1 MGEGLVGGG
10 ACLREEMWENGRRGL
25 VVVVV
30 VVAWALGFGTVVEAL
45 GWERREAADFEVRVE
60 GPLDWRG
67 FLGPGSLAVG
77 FVVAGVDVAALRSG

>member
-1 MGEGLVGGG
+1 M
-10 ACLREEMWENGRRGL
+10 REEMWENGRRVL

-30 VVAWALGFGTVVEAL
+30 VAGWALGFGTVVEAL

-67 FLGPGSLAVG
+67 FLGPDSLAVG
-77 FVVAGVDVAALRSG
+77 FFVANFAVADSRSG